1 MRLRGQGAR
10 FHRILLQ
17 HYMYLS
23 QIPYVILDI
32 ILYHHTDLSLTAFLN
47 LTSDQCGLST
57 ILSL

>member
-10 FHRILLQ
+10 FHRILL
-17 HYMYLS
+17 